1 MPKSMPT
8 ILNTHV
14 HRLEDDRGQQRLNY
28 LRGEIVRRAGEDG
41 LGVVGSIFSLSLQE
55 SSEHLVF

>member
-8 ILNTHV
+8 ILNTYV

-41 LGVVGSIFSLSLQE
+41 LGVVGSVFSLSLQE
-55 SSEHLVF
+55 SSEHLLF